1 MSTSQAAALGVAA
14 RPDDDPH
21 DGDALDR
28 AVPGGE
34 NHRMTQEG
42 RQSGPR
48 ARSALPPWMAPV
60 LLAAAA
66 PGMLVI
72 LAALAV
78 SFVGNGPYDDPSFP
92 PPPDLPF
99 VDRASWWLST
109 VPGAL
114 SSVAT
119 LAALAA
125 FALVALSR
133 RRDRPV
139 PSRLRLEAVGTTA
152 VHSDGARRAHH
163 RGSGIRPAQSGPY
176 GRPELPAPM
185 ALRPL
190 VACRLPRPGG
200 PCRRAGVDPVDRP
213 PLGARGT
220 AP

>member
-1 MSTSQAAALGVAA
+1 
-14 RPDDDPH
+14 
-21 DGDALDR
+21 
-28 AVPGGE
+28 
-34 NHRMTQEG
+34 MTQEG

-133 RRDRPV
+133 RLDRPV
-139 PSRLRLEAVGTTA
+139 PSRLRLAAFCTTVLFSLMELAGPITVFVGYVLLSRDATA
-152 VHSDGARRAHH
+152 APSY
-163 RGSGIRPAQSGPY
+163 RPQ
-176 GRPELPAPM
+176 M

-190 VACRLPRPGG
+190 VARCLPRPGG